1 MLLSRLDGV
10 APVWYIVLG
19 AMSSKAILNQRFV
32 VFKHYFVVFRFL

>member
-19 AMSSKAILNQRFV
+19 AMSSMDINY
-32 VFKHYFVVFRFL
+32 HSI